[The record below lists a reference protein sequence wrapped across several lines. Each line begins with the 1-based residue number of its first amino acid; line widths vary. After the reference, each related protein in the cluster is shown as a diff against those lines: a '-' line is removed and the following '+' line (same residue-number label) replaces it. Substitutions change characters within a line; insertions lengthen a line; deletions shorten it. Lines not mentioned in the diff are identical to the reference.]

1 MTWYAVDGMDGSGKT
16 TSSDFLR
23 EQLMAEGRKVL
34 EITHPN
40 SETSYGRTSAKYL
53 CRKGKGAVMISTLF
67 YILDVLHS
75 LRYKRK
81 HGKEYDDVI
90 FVRYSLAAA
99 YMPESLCKPIYKI
112 IEFVLPIPDVKIYV
126 DIDPKIALERIYERG
141 EELETFETAESL
153 EKTRRRMGMITDS
166 WIKIDNS
173 GTPEQTRE
181 QTKRILEEVRKHA
194 RSHAQIRRR
203 DIAAHREGRQDRIAY
218 WAAAVP
224 GDSSLR
230 CDMHDDVRGHD
241 VRHHLLCGIDLR
253 RYYPP
258 DSEHHVLLQEVQQHR
273 QAGRR

>member
-23 EQLMAEGRKVL
+23 EQLMAEGRKVV

-194 RSHAQIRRR
+194 
-203 DIAAHREGRQDRIAY
+203 
-218 WAAAVP
+218 
-224 GDSSLR
+224 
-230 CDMHDDVRGHD
+230 
-241 VRHHLLCGIDLR
+241 
-253 RYYPP
+253 
-258 DSEHHVLLQEVQQHR
+258 
-273 QAGRR
+273 

>member
-181 QTKRILEEVRKHA
+181 QTKRILEEVRRHA
-194 RSHAQIRRR
+194 
-203 DIAAHREGRQDRIAY
+203 
-218 WAAAVP
+218 
-224 GDSSLR
+224 
-230 CDMHDDVRGHD
+230 
-241 VRHHLLCGIDLR
+241 
-253 RYYPP
+253 
-258 DSEHHVLLQEVQQHR
+258 
-273 QAGRR
+273 